1 MVPGRWALRRFSM
14 QEEDTE
20 PLIQKEAEV
29 GFFVCFF
36 FCAQENAVGPMA
48 FVRERAVA
56 PSSPLPLL
64 TF

>member
-1 MVPGRWALRRFSM
+1 M

-48 FVRERAVA
+48 FVHERAVA